1 MSAVE
6 SVKDGSDLER
16 CIAGWLLHLCIG
28 LYILDDAHER
38 CMSGL
43 VDDV

>member
-6 SVKDGSDLER
+6 SMKDGSDLER
-16 CIAGWLLHLCIG
+16 CIAGWLLRLCID
-28 LYILDDAHER
+28 LCILDDAHER

-43 VDDV
+43 TDDV